1 MENKRKVT
9 KWLYWFSFAV
19 AIIVIYKTLDNF
31 VQIRDWVK
39 NLIDVLAPFG
49 AGILIAY
56 ILYIPCKKIEGLFE
70 KVKKVKLVGKKARTL
85 SIMTTYI
92 IAIILIVILINFIVP
107 PIFQSI
113 IDLTNNFTE
122 YYQIAMEKINELP
135 EDSIL
140 KNEVVI
146 NLISEIENIDLKQ
159 IINME
164 VITQYAQGAIG
175 IAGKVFDIFVAI
187 VVSVY
192 LLSSRAEI
200 LKFIKRLIAVVAKPN
215 TYNKIGRYFKK
226 SNQIFF
232 DFLAGQGLDAI
243 VVGILTSVAMSILG
257 VKYAILLG
265 FMIGLFNLIP
275 YIGAIIA
282 IIIAG
287 IITFFT
293 GGLQQTVIMLIVVTV
308 LQQIDS
314 NIINPKILG
323 NSLQINPILV
333 IFSVTVGG
341 AYFGIL
347 GMFLAVPVV
356 TVLKSIIE
364 EFIDSREKYLGEEE
378 RVE

>member
-1 MENKRKVT
+1 
-9 KWLYWFSFAV
+9 
-19 AIIVIYKTLDNF
+19 
-31 VQIRDWVK
+31 
-39 NLIDVLAPFG
+39 
-49 AGILIAY
+49 
-56 ILYIPCKKIEGLFE
+56 
-70 KVKKVKLVGKKARTL
+70 
-85 SIMTTYI
+85 
-92 IAIILIVILINFIVP
+92 
-107 PIFQSI
+107 
-113 IDLTNNFTE
+113 
-122 YYQIAMEKINELP
+122 MEKINELP

-282 IIIAG
+282 VIIAG

-347 GMFLAVPVV
+347 GMFLAVPVA

-364 EFIDSREKYLGEEE
+364 EFIDSKEKYWDEIEK
-378 RVE
+378 VE